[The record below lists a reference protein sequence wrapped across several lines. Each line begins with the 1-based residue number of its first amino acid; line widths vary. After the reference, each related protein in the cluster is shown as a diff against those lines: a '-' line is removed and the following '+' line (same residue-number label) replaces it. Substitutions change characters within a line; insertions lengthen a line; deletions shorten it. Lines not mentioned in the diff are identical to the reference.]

1 MSKKIVI
8 YDSRY
13 IRQFRIYGPI
23 ARPSIYDDDVIK
35 KLIADGHS
43 VYERL
48 PDGTDK
54 RLTMKDFEIPNTTT
68 PAKTVEKPAEKPVAT
83 KVTEAVEETPVITS
97 GEVYNGVSETTTPVM
112 PAKEE
117 TTSTTSMTKA
127 QRRAQKKAKL
137 EAAKETEET
146 TEA

>member
-8 YDSRY
+8 LDSRF
-13 IRQFRIYGPI
+13 IRQFRIYVPVT
-23 ARPSIYDDDVIK
+23 RPTIYGDDVIK

-48 PDGTDK
+48 NDGSNK
-54 RLTMKDFEIPNTTT
+54 RLSMKDFEDEVKPVVKAD
-68 PAKTVEKPAEKPVAT
+68 PKPAAKPVET
-83 KVTEAVEETPVITS
+83 KVTETVEEAPIAG
-97 GEVYNGVSETTTPVM
+97 GEVFNGVSETSTPVM

-117 TTSTTSMTKA
+117 TEPAATTMTKA
-127 QRRAQKKAKL
+127 QRKAQKKAKL

-146 TEA
+146 AE